1 MIVPTNQQP
10 PCWERLEKAF
20 GVYWVPGVH
29 VTYGS
34 EIYCHDDAITNEF
47 LVHELVHVEQ
57 QKRMAPD
64 AYLDLFIA
72 SADFRMEMELPA
84 YRVHNE
90 YLRATL
96 TNKDEVFVKINRN
109 QRSLAR
115 ITGKP
120 LEEIQLILPQL

>member
-1 MIVPTNQQP
+1 MLVVHTQTKP

-29 VTYGS
+29 VTYGG
-34 EIYCHDDAITNEF
+34 EIYCYDEELTNEF

-57 QKRMAPD
+57 QKRMSAED
-64 AYLDLFIA
+64 FLDCFIA
-72 SADFRMEMELPA
+72 FADFRMEMELPA

-96 TNKDEVFVKINRN
+96 TNEDEAFVKINRN

-115 ITGKP
+115 ITGKA
-120 LEEIQLILPQL
+120 LDEIQLILP